1 MESWVARQASRRA
14 SSGCVEEGMSA
25 ADGLLVEE
33 AVAVAGR
40 VSLLRRVSGRPGAEG
55 APLERLAECVV
66 WRRAEVL
73 VVEVRLPL
81 GGAMRRDWM
90 GRLVVGN

>member
-1 MESWVARQASRRA
+1 
-14 SSGCVEEGMSA
+14 MSA

-33 AVAVAGR
+33 AASVAGR
-40 VSLLRRVSGRPGAEG
+40 VSLLRSVSGRPGAEG
-55 APLERLAECVV
+55 APFERWLAECVV

-90 GRLVVGN
+90 GWLVGRLFRCLVDGG

>member
-1 MESWVARQASRRA
+1 MEAGISDK
-14 SSGCVEEGMSA
+14 
-25 ADGLLVEE
+25 DGWLVDE

-55 APLERLAECVV
+55 APLDRWATCEVCWRVV
-66 WRRAEVL
+66 VL

-81 GGAMRRDWM
+81 GGAMRRDWK
-90 GRLVVGN
+90 GRETSMKFI